1 MTAAACAS
9 VWVLVA
15 SACAC
20 ECLHALTETK
30 IKCKSP
36 AVSCFILGSE
46 RCCYKNGDKLHFSGS
61 LAAARPNLRTTPLWG
76 SKIVCYRP
84 QTL

>member
-36 AVSCFILGSE
+36 AASCLSWVRNVVVIKTEINYISQASLGLPDLILE
-46 RCCYKNGDKLHFSGS
+46 PLQML
-61 LAAARPNLRTTPLWG
+61 LAHL
-76 SKIVCYRP
+76 Y
-84 QTL
+84 